1 MSNSPFGNFAPSCG
15 WSGGN
20 PNNQCLSR
28 NAEKR
33 EGKENWKFLQAI
45 LSREA
50 RPQGGKDRTYKQ
62 RLLSSFVE
70 MRESE
75 EQSQAERP
83 EEQKQRIFFFL
94 IEGQNHNSTTYQI
107 SVQEGTCPQ
116 RMRESRAKILDCL
129 IHFTFFKTQ
138 TMLIW
143 NEMS

>member
-1 MSNSPFGNFAPSCG
+1 MLEQECREERRERKLKISSSNSV
-15 WSGGN
+15 
-20 PNNQCLSR
+20 
-28 NAEKR
+28 
-33 EGKENWKFLQAI
+33 
-45 LSREA
+45 SREA

-138 TMLIW
+138 TMLI
-143 NEMS
+143 